1 MTESLIS
8 RIEQHVRDLINEL
21 ANTING
27 DFLPSVKDSL
37 KFEHESDWMTIC
49 SVLDIIGDT
58 ELAKSNFREF
68 KIEGPTKIQNYGE
81 RYLRLYGILNAVY
94 LQHSAIK
101 SFLEVIKFPGK
112 TSALKEFNQLK
123 ILELRN
129 KAGAHTVDY
138 LENRGEK
145 KPKKNPLQ
153 ISRGLRDDSKI
164 VILDSKNIYHE
175 YDLITLLDDFD
186 DTVENLLLKGSIK
199 FISTVFKNNEKNR
212 NRYLDRLN
220 RYQQARK
227 TGILMGNGFD
237 DEPLFVDLRKK
248 H

>member
-1 MTESLIS
+1 MTQSLIS
-8 RIEQHVRDLINEL
+8 RIEQHIRNLINEL
-21 ANTING
+21 ANSTKG
-27 DFLPSVKDSL
+27 DFLPSIKEIL

-94 LQHSAIK
+94 LQHSAIE
-101 SFLEVIKFPGK
+101 SFLEIVKFPGK
-112 TSALKEFNQLK
+112 TTALKELNQLK

-138 LENRGEK
+138 LENIREK

-164 VILDSKNIYHE
+164 VTLDSNNVYHE
-175 YDLITLLDDFD
+175 YDLISLLDDFD
-186 DTVENLLLKGSIK
+186 DSVENLMLKGSIK
-199 FISTVFKNNEKNR
+199 FISTVFKNNEKNK
-212 NRYLDRLN
+212 NRYLDKLN

-227 TGILMGNGFD
+227 TGILIGIGFD
-237 DEPLFVDLRKK
+237 DEPLFVEIRKK